1 MPSAGTRLGPY
12 EIVSSLGTG
21 GRGVS
26 CHRHQAGA
34 RCGAESPPRSLR
46 RYEKILEESNGICAG
61 DGAGRRTPGG
71 TDWHWLFK
79 AGLVPKGAYKG

>member
-34 RCGAESPPRSLR
+34 RCGAESPARSLR
-46 RYEKILEESNGICAG
+46 RYEKILEESNGSAQVMELVEGPLAERI
-61 DGAGRRTPGG
+61 G
-71 TDWHWLFK
+71 TGILK

>member
-12 EIVSSLGTG
+12 EIMSSLGTG

-26 CHRHQAGA
+26 CYRHQAGA
-34 RCGAESPPRSLR
+34 RCGAESPARSLR

-61 DGAGRRTPGG
+61 DGAGRRTLAERIG
-71 TDWHWLFK
+71 TGILK